1 MGRGGSEEGTED
13 GEGEEEQVV
22 SGEWGEGRGGSEE
35 GTEDGEGEEEQVVS
49 GERGEGE
56 VRRGRRTGRGRR
68 SRW

>member
-1 MGRGGSEEGTED
+1 M
-13 GEGEEEQVV
+13 